1 MASTRCGCP
10 ARSRSAAGFG
20 FTDGLARSRTCRAA
34 ASRPP
39 STSPSRWRAPRS
51 LPASP
56 VPSTATTPEPP
67 PCGES
72 STTKTTRR
80 SGTRFGRTSS
90 TWAPTT
96 SGPGGCRGWPNG
108 GMADVLVVAARTA
121 ERPGFDAFSL
131 FLVEAGTPGSSTG
144 KGLDKLGQ
152 RAENVSE
159 LFFDDVV
166 VPGENLLGEVGAG
179 LTNLKQRLP
188 RERLSIGYYGL
199 AASEVGHRTP
209 TASAGPMPA
218 AFRRLRLHPRVPH
231 RARLR

>member
-1 MASTRCGCP
+1 
-10 ARSRSAAGFG
+10 
-20 FTDGLARSRTCRAA
+20 
-34 ASRPP
+34 
-39 STSPSRWRAPRS
+39 
-51 LPASP
+51 
-56 VPSTATTPEPP
+56 
-67 PCGES
+67 
-72 STTKTTRR
+72 
-80 SGTRFGRTSS
+80 
-90 TWAPTT
+90 
-96 SGPGGCRGWPNG
+96 
-108 GMADVLVVAARTA
+108 MADVLVVVARTA

-131 FLVEAGTPGSSTG
+131 FVVEAGTPGFSTG

-166 VPGENLLGEVGAG
+166 VPGENVLGEVGAG